1 MYDGSP
7 LIRLTDRGSLMM
19 TLEFSGECM
28 NACPMSKLLSRYRLV
43 ADIARIKCS
52 DSIDGVG
59 EENPKLFAVAP

>member
-1 MYDGSP
+1 
-7 LIRLTDRGSLMM
+7 MM